1 MSVEELNRDQLI
13 ELKQRYLDE
22 IYYGISYDQLASIDS
37 IVPDEVVFNYYEGI
51 TFSEDDF
58 FCSCS

>member
-13 ELKQRYLDE
+13 ELKQRYLAE
-22 IYYGISYDQLASIDS
+22 IYYGISYDQLARIDS
-37 IVPDEVVFNYYEGI
+37 IVPDEVVFHYYEGI

>member
-1 MSVEELNRDQLI
+1 MNVEELNRDQLI

-22 IYYGISYDQLASIDS
+22 IYYGISNEELARIDS
-37 IVPDEVVFNYYEGI
+37 IVSDEVVFNYYEGI

-58 FCSCS
+58 FCNCR